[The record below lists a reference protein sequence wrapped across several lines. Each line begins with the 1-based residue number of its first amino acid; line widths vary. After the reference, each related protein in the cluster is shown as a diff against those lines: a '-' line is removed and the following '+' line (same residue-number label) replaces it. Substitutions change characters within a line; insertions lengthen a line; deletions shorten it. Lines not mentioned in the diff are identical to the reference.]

1 MICQQS
7 GVLLWKYNIGEE
19 DTRDDAKVV
28 CLKGRGVLF
37 LEMEIS
43 MMVYGTAARDQVQEH
58 SISRMEICFKDH
70 GGMMSC
76 TARFVPF

>member
-1 MICQQS
+1 
-7 GVLLWKYNIGEE
+7 
-19 DTRDDAKVV
+19 
-28 CLKGRGVLF
+28 
-37 LEMEIS
+37 

-58 SISRMEICFKDH
+58 SISRMEICFKDR

>member
-28 CLKGRGVLF
+28 CLKGR
-37 LEMEIS
+37 
-43 MMVYGTAARDQVQEH
+43 
-58 SISRMEICFKDH
+58 
-70 GGMMSC
+70 
-76 TARFVPF
+76 